1 MHSTRIKKKSG
12 ARKFGLSGK
21 NPDVREKSGC
31 PRNLDTPGKFPNSP
45 GFQNTSEK
53 QHSPKIFN
61 LA

>member
-1 MHSTRIKKKSG
+1 MLMTDYALNKDENKSG
-12 ARKFGLSGK
+12 ARKSGLSRS
-21 NPDVREKSGC
+21 NPKC
-31 PRNLDTPGKFPNSP
+31 PGNLDTPGKFPESL

>member
-1 MHSTRIKKKSG
+1 MLMTDYALDKDEKKSG
-12 ARKFGLSGK
+12 ARKSGLSGSNLECLG
-21 NPDVREKSGC
+21 NPDT
-31 PRNLDTPGKFPNSP
+31 LGKFSESP

>member
-1 MHSTRIKKKSG
+1 MLMTDYALNKDEKKSG
-12 ARKFGLSGK
+12 TRKSGPSGSNPECPG
-21 NPDVREKSGC
+21 NPDTS
-31 PRNLDTPGKFPNSP
+31 GKFPESP

>member
-1 MHSTRIKKKSG
+1 MLMADYALDKDGKKTG
-12 ARKFGLSGK
+12 ARKSGLSGS
-21 NPDVREKSGC
+21 NPEC
-31 PRNLDTPGKFPNSP
+31 PGNLDTPGKFPESL

>member
-1 MHSTRIKKKSG
+1 MHSTRMKKKSG
-12 ARKFGLSGK
+12 ARKSGLSGS
-21 NPDVREKSGC
+21 NPGC
-31 PRNLDTPGKFPNSP
+31 PGNPDTPGKFPKSP